1 MQNFNL
7 TLELIIS
14 LLLQRRNEMQ
24 QKKKEQ
30 ALVTNPQKTPQQEK
44 FESQWKA
51 GDPKKDEPV
60 SLPGPS
66 TSNPPPITNP
76 KDFYDD
82 SFEDSLQHFDP
93 SKARPNIFEKINN
106 ESEPESFDSV
116 RFAPMHRDFRRG
128 NIPGLDF
135 PIEEPKTR
143 VTDPVIDLEPE
154 EFFEEPNGST
164 PTMPTFKSLMKR
176 PVTDI
181 SEILD
186 EPGRF
191 QRAER

>member
-1 MQNFNL
+1 
-7 TLELIIS
+7 
-14 LLLQRRNEMQ
+14 MQ

-30 ALVTNPQKTPQQEK
+30 ALVSNPPKTAQQEK

-51 GDPKKDEPV
+51 GDPKKEALV

-66 TSNPPPITNP
+66 TSKAVNPPPITNP

-106 ESEPESFDSV
+106 EPEPESFDSV
-116 RFAPMHRDFRRG
+116 RFAPIHRDFRRG
-128 NIPGLDF
+128 NIPGLDI
-135 PIEEPKTR
+135 PIEEAKTKIAEQ
-143 VTDPVIDLEPE
+143 VIDLEPE
-154 EFFEEPNGST
+154 EFFEAPNGST
-164 PTMPTFKSLMKR
+164 PPMPSFKSLMKR

-181 SEILD
+181 SEIVD
-186 EPGRF
+186 EPGRH
-191 QRAER
+191 QRAEK